1 MRMYTSSP
9 LGLIQIDAD
18 AKGLTALTILPKS
31 PPQNGLIN
39 DRPSTD
45 EQGVD
50 AIHQLIRELDAY
62 FSGHRQSFL
71 VEINWEIFSGF
82 QKDVLAQAEKIPYG
96 EVRTYGDIARA
107 LGKPGAA
114 RAVGTALGS
123 NPLLIL
129 IPCHRVIGADG
140 RLHGYA
146 GGLDAKAFLLRLEG
160 WQVDDDRDIKLA
172 R

>member
-18 AKGLTALTILPKS
+18 AKGLTALTILPKVPAQS
-31 PPQNGLIN
+31 GLMK
-39 DRPSTD
+39 DTPSHP
-45 EQGVD
+45 GLGAD

-62 FSGHRQSFL
+62 FSGHRQSFS
-71 VEINWEIFSGF
+71 VEIDWEIFSGF
-82 QKDVLAQAEKIPYG
+82 QKDVLAQAEKISYG

-107 LGKPGAA
+107 LGKPRAA

-129 IPCHRVIGADG
+129 IPCHRVIGADD

-146 GGLDAKAFLLRLEG
+146 GGLDAKALLLRLEG
-160 WQVDDDRDIKLA
+160 WQIEGDRIMKLA